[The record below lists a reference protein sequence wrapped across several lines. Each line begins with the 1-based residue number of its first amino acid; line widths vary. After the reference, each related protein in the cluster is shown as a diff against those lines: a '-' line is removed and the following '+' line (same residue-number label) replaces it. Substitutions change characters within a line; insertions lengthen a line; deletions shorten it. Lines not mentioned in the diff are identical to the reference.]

1 MKNKFNLRFK
11 IQNSRFKIPRIRLVR
26 GSWLLALVSCLLIF
40 SCNTKPTEIIGE
52 NEFYTCSMDPQV
64 MEKQPGLCPICKM
77 PLVKVLID
85 KTSLHLIKLS
95 DEQIK
100 LANIKTDTV
109 RMGSIGNE
117 RTLTGVF
124 TINQNLQQQVSSRFN
139 GRIEKIYFKIA
150 GQEIKEG
157 EIIYEIYSRELM
169 LAEEEYLLTLNE
181 FGTVSA
187 NNNEL
192 IESAKNKLLLWGL
205 TQEQIK
211 KLEKEKEAKII
222 NPVYSK
228 VNGTITEIPYKEG
241 DEINEGSIIF
251 KLADLST
258 LWVEAQVYS
267 NELDFINEG
276 EKLQIIPEAFPEEI
290 MDGTI
295 DFSNPELQTG
305 TKINVIRIKISNT
318 RKQFIPGMLAYVVL
332 KSKVKDAITIPI
344 DAIIQ
349 SGKKTH
355 VWIRN
360 NDGSFEARQV
370 QSGIQTKTNIEIIS
384 GLKVGEAVVT
394 SGAYLLYSD
403 YVFKRGTEPLNN

>member
-1 MKNKFNLRFK
+1 
-11 IQNSRFKIPRIRLVR
+11 
-26 GSWLLALVSCLLIF
+26 
-40 SCNTKPTEIIGE
+40 
-52 NEFYTCSMDPQV
+52 
-64 MEKQPGLCPICKM
+64 
-77 PLVKVLID
+77 
-85 KTSLHLIKLS
+85 
-95 DEQIK
+95 
-100 LANIKTDTV
+100 
-109 RMGSIGNE
+109 
-117 RTLTGVF
+117 
-124 TINQNLQQQVSSRFN
+124 
-139 GRIEKIYFKIA
+139 
-150 GQEIKEG
+150 
-157 EIIYEIYSRELM
+157 M
-169 LAEEEYLLTLNE
+169 L
-181 FGTVSA
+181 FRS
-187 NNNEL
+187 
-192 IESAKNKLLLWGL
+192 
-205 TQEQIK
+205 
-211 KLEKEKEAKII
+211 
-222 NPVYSK
+222 
-228 VNGTITEIPYKEG
+228 
-241 DEINEGSIIF
+241 
-251 KLADLST
+251 
-258 LWVEAQVYS
+258 
-267 NELDFINEG
+267 EG